1 MRTRS
6 LVVALA
12 WAALL
17 LVVTGPALAAPMAR
31 ILRIDPIAATTDGAP
46 VLTLVVDL
54 VQSKR
59 VNSVIA
65 ECAGNLSCESEKLEK
80 PKALFQPFPYP
91 ETNANFLVTID
102 GAAFPTKYVWKGRWG
117 DSQQMVGV
125 GTAWLILVDAGGSM
139 SSRIGDA
146 KAIASAF
153 VNAMGP
159 NDIINVMAFD
169 GRQVVKDSKW
179 IHSSR
184 KAEANG
190 FVNGLG
196 TTYGSWGRTRPLAN
210 IIRAGVNDA
219 FNELGNV
226 GSTVT
231 VPMHQALVVI
241 SDGAAGTDPS
251 STGPGALML
260 TQHLSKGRFP
270 EDNSALPKTPLPVIS
285 IWFPRTQIE
294 ELSQNAQEFMVN
306 LANPEYGGF
315 YTNVQAGGAGRA
327 PQIVNAVRDR
337 FNHMHIVKYRVSCIA
352 SNVQQTFQLVFS
364 NITPMIGGDATFKD
378 VPVGIDPST
387 WPLDINMQYTVD
399 RAAKNPVYPGGT
411 FRVYGDFC
419 WSGDKSRAEIYF
431 LPKNQPAP
439 PSIKGGDIETAK
451 RAQQQL
457 IAMNMRGTAKE
468 ASDTFVEFEAPDDE
482 KILLGTGDKAVVRMV
497 IYDNKA
503 RRASAADAEHIL
515 TLKGQQAPFPILWV
529 GGGVFGG
536 FVVLLLII
544 AIVRAGGGGKRRRG
558 GAPPPAPVVAG
569 YGPPQGQPYPGAG
582 PAAQPYPGAAAA
594 QPYAGAPGPAAQP
607 YAGAPGPAAQ
617 AYPGAAAPMGQPYPG
632 AAAPAAQ
639 PAMQPPAAQ
648 PAAAP
653 GFMYGG
659 GQPQGFGLT
668 GAQPQHQQPPPN
680 PYAAGPG
687 APGSKAVL
695 SGAAG
700 TYPIAPG
707 SEIFV
712 GRDSA
717 RCQVILQEPRV
728 SATHAAV
735 RFDGSQILVKDLGS
749 NNGTLV
755 NGNRIQP
762 NVDTPVPPGSILR
775 FGPVEFV
782 VRVE

>member
-1 MRTRS
+1 
-6 LVVALA
+6 
-12 WAALL
+12 
-17 LVVTGPALAAPMAR
+17 MAR

-59 VNSVIA
+59 VNAVTG
-65 ECAGNLSCESEKLEK
+65 ECAGNLDCESERLEK

-91 ETNANFLVTID
+91 EGNANFLVTID
-102 GAAFPTKYVWKGRWG
+102 GSAFPTKYVWKGRWG
-117 DSQQMVGV
+117 ENQQMPGV

-146 KAIASAF
+146 KAIANAF
-153 VNAMGP
+153 VNAMGA
-159 NDIINVMAFD
+159 NDIINIMAFD
-169 GRQVVKDSKW
+169 GKQVVKDSKW
-179 IHSSR
+179 LSASR
-184 KAEANG
+184 KGEASA
-190 FVNGLG
+190 FVNGIG
-196 TTYGSWGRTRPLAN
+196 ANYGSWGRTRPLAN

-226 GSTVT
+226 GSDIV

-294 ELSQNAQEFMVN
+294 ELAQNAQEFMMN
-306 LANPEYGGF
+306 LANPEFGGF
-315 YTNVQAGGAGRA
+315 YTNVKAGGAGRA

-352 SNVQQTFQLVFS
+352 SNVQQTFQLVFT

-387 WPLDINMQYTVD
+387 WPLDINVQYTLD
-399 RAAKNPVYPGGT
+399 RAKKNPVHPGGK

-419 WSGDKSRAEIYF
+419 WSGDKSRAEVYF

-439 PSIKGGDIETAK
+439 PSVKGGDIETAK

-468 ASDTFVEFEAPDDE
+468 ASDTFVEFEAPNDE
-482 KILLGTGDKAVVRMV
+482 KILLGSGDKAVVRMV

-503 RRASAADAEHIL
+503 RRASAADAQHIL
-515 TLKGQQAPFPILWV
+515 TLKGSTAPFPFLWV

-536 FVVLLLII
+536 LVVLLLLV
-544 AIVRAGGGGKRRRG
+544 AIVRAGGSKKQRRA
-558 GAPPPAPVVAG
+558 GAAPPAPVVAG
-569 YGPPQGQPYPGAG
+569 YGAPQ
-582 PAAQPYPGAAAA
+582 A
-594 QPYAGAPGPAAQP
+594 QPYAGAAAPVAQPYAGAAQPAAQP
-607 YAGAPGPAAQ
+607 YAGAAQ
-617 AYPGAAAPMGQPYPG
+617 PGAQPYAG
-632 AAAPAAQ
+632 
-639 PAMQPPAAQ
+639 AAQ
-648 PAAAP
+648 PAAPAANA
-653 GFMYGG
+653 GFMYGA
-659 GQPQGFGLT
+659 GQQQGFGLT
-668 GAQPQHQQPPPN
+668 GAQPQHQAPPPN
-680 PYAAGPG
+680 PYAAPG
-687 APGSKAVL
+687 MGGSKAIL

-700 TYPIAPG
+700 NFPIPAG
-707 SEIFV
+707 SEVFV

-717 RCQVILQEPRV
+717 RCQVILQELRV

-735 RFDGSQILVKDLGS
+735 RFDGSQVLVRDMGS
-749 NNGTLV
+749 NNGTSV
-755 NGNRIQP
+755 NGTRIPP
-762 NVDTPVPPGSILR
+762 NIDTPVPVGSILR
-775 FGPVEFV
+775 FGPVEFM